1 MNARP
6 RPVGRHVGAAL
17 RRVEDPRLLTGRG
30 YYAADLAAPGM
41 LVAAVLRSSLAH
53 ARLGAIATDKA
64 AALPGVALVATAAD
78 LGAAQRPLPSFGQF
92 PASLIE
98 RWQPAIRSCPH
109 PTLAEGKV
117 RYVGQPVALV
127 VAESRE
133 IAEDAL
139 ELIEVDYDPLP
150 VTTSIG
156 QSLAPD
162 APLLFEDQPDNVALE
177 FRTTIGDV
185 EAAFAGAA
193 HIVRDRFSIQ
203 RYSGMAL
210 EGRGLLAV
218 PGHDGLTI
226 WASHQLPHFL
236 RTLVSETLQLPHYA
250 VRVLA
255 PDIGGGFG
263 QKAGMY
269 SEDVLV
275 PWAAQR
281 LGRPVKWLEDKA
293 EQLVGSSHS
302 RQQEFDMELALD
314 PAAKILG
321 LRYRARIDAGGYL
334 TFPVVLSYLGMCH
347 MLGPYRL
354 PAFAAHVQ
362 SVLTNK
368 THSAP
373 SRGAGRPEAAFALN
387 RIVDRAAQQI
397 GLDPIELR
405 RRNFILP
412 DEMPYAPGI
421 LYRDGNPLQFESGDY
436 PAALER
442 ALEAIDRDGFRK
454 RQAAARAEGRYLGLG
469 IECNVEAGGLGP
481 YEYARVRVDG
491 TGRVVVHTGLVDS
504 GQGHRTVF
512 AQVCADQ
519 LGVDPAD
526 VVVLAT
532 DTQAL
537 PYGRG
542 TYHSRGAVAGG
553 GAVVKA
559 AQALRARMLALAASH
574 FQIRPDT
581 LVVADGAVFE
591 PGTERKLSFAD
602 CARLATPELALPL
615 GREPGLDETA
625 VFEMPTT
632 SWGNAVHAAFV
643 EVDVETGRVRILRY
657 VVLHD
662 CGRMINPLIVR
673 GQIVGALVQ
682 GIGGSL
688 LEELAYDAGGNPL
701 ATTLQEYMLPRLDDV
716 PEIEILHMETP
727 STLNPLGLKGAGE
740 AGTLGPPAALAAAV
754 EDALAPFGVR
764 VNATPLS
771 PRHILAALRERRRE
785 RGHAS
790 GAV

>member
-1 MNARP
+1 M
-6 RPVGRHVGAAL
+6 VTSVRHVGAAL
-17 RRVEDPRLLTGRG
+17 RRIEDPRLLSGRG

-41 LVAAVLRSSLAH
+41 LVAAVLRSPLPH
-53 ARLGAIATDKA
+53 ARVGAIDTTKAT
-64 AALPGVALVATAAD
+64 ALPGVALVATAAD
-78 LGAAQRPLPSFGQF
+78 LGAAQRALPSFGQF
-92 PASLIE
+92 PKSLID
-98 RWQPAIRSCPH
+98 RWQPTIRTCPH
-109 PTLAEGKV
+109 PTLAQDKV

-139 ELIEVDYDPLP
+139 ELIEVDYQPLP
-150 VTTSIG
+150 VTTTIE
-156 QSLAPD
+156 QSLAAD
-162 APLLFEDQPDNVALE
+162 APRLFEDQPGNVALE
-177 FRTTIGDV
+177 FRTTIGDI
-185 EAAFAGAA
+185 EAAFASAA
-193 HIVRDRFSIQ
+193 HVVRDRFAIQ

-218 PGHDGLTI
+218 PAQDGLTV

-236 RTLVSETLQLPHYA
+236 RGLICESLALPHYA
-250 VRVLA
+250 VRVLQ

-275 PWAAQR
+275 PWAAHR

-314 PAAKILG
+314 ADARVLG

-387 RIVDRAAQQI
+387 RIMDRAAQQI
-397 GLDPIELR
+397 GIDPIELR
-405 RRNFILP
+405 RRNFIQP
-412 DEMPYAPGI
+412 ADMPYSPGI
-421 LYRDGNPLQFESGDY
+421 LYRDGNPLLFESGDY
-436 PAALER
+436 PGALER
-442 ALEAIDRDGFRK
+442 ALQAIDRDSFR
-454 RQAAARAEGRYLGLG
+454 REQAAARAEGRHLGLG
-469 IECNVEAGGLGP
+469 IECNIEAGGLGP
-481 YEYARVRVDG
+481 YEYARVRVDPSG
-491 TGRVVVHTGLVDS
+491 KLVVHTGLVDS
-504 GQGHRTVF
+504 GQGHKTVF

-532 DTQAL
+532 DTDAL
-537 PYGRG
+537 TYGRG

-553 GAVVKA
+553 GAVHKA
-559 AQALRARMLALAASH
+559 ASALRARLVEIAARH

-581 LVVADGAVFE
+581 LVVEGGAVFE
-591 PGTERKLSFAD
+591 PGTDRRLTFAD
-602 CARLATPELALPL
+602 CARLATPELALPV
-615 GREPGLDETA
+615 GGAPGLDETA

-643 EVDVETGRVRILRY
+643 EVDVETGRVRVLRY

-673 GQIVGALVQ
+673 GQVLGALVQ

-688 LEELAYDAGGNPL
+688 LEELGYDPHGNPQ
-701 ATTLQEYMLPRLDDV
+701 ATTLQEYILPRLDDV
-716 PEIEILHMETP
+716 PEIEILNMETP
-727 STLNPLGLKGAGE
+727 SPLNPLGVKGAGE

-764 VNATPLS
+764 IHATPLS
-771 PRHILAALRERRRE
+771 PRNILAALRAKRE
-785 RGHAS
+785 EKANAARP
-790 GAV
+790 V